1 MRKYTYKKDGTVIDS
16 TPESE
21 RKLSAEL
28 ERDAKRIRRGMRPR
42 GVQRG
47 AKYPIMSEAMGI
59 EVEDIPK
66 AQEILRSKGVSTD
79 YTDTGEPIIR
89 SANHLREHAQA
100 MGFYDR
106 NGTWSPKNR

>member
-1 MRKYTYKKDGTVIDS
+1 MRKYKYGKDGSVIDI

-21 RKLSAEL
+21 RKLADEL
-28 ERDAKRIRRGMRPR
+28 ERDAKRIRKGMKPR

-47 AKYPIMSEAMGI
+47 AKYPIHSEAMGI
-59 EVEDIPK
+59 EPEDIPQ
-66 AQEILRSKGVSTD
+66 AVEILKSKGVSTE
-79 YTDTGEPIIR
+79 YTKTGEPIIR

-106 NGTWSPKNR
+106 SGVWSPKNR